1 MTLTQKGERQ
11 PLRLRPGVVAVVL
24 QWILWFGVPIVASE
38 ATFFGMLGGLV
49 GALAVLVWWAFF
61 SRVSHFE
68 RWGALVLIIVAVAAT
83 PPILHQ
89 SIVGGMMGMMF
100 RIYVIPGLS
109 LALVVWAVI
118 SRSLDVGARRAALVA
133 AILVACGAWAL
144 LRTNGIT
151 GEGRSQL
158 AWRWTETPEQK
169 LLARTGSEPVTS
181 PTPITAPVTSPT
193 PVPVPATIKAPEPK
207 SQGEATTSASVPLPA
222 FPKTAARM
230 HASSHIDWPG
240 FRGPH
245 RDSVVTGVRIKTDW
259 AASPPVELWRRPV
272 GPGWS
277 SFAVG
282 DGRLY
287 TQEQRGDF
295 EVVACYDET
304 TGKPVW
310 THRDAARF
318 WESNGGA
325 GPRGT
330 PTLHD
335 GRLYTFGATG
345 ILNALD
351 ASNGAVVWTRNAADD
366 TGAKVPGWGFAS
378 SPLVVDDSV
387 IVAASGRLAGYDL
400 STGAPRWVKKE
411 GGVSYS
417 SPHLVTIGGVP
428 QVLLL
433 NGPGATSVAPSDGR
447 VLWEHSWPGSA
458 IVQPAVTA
466 DGSLLITTG
475 DMGGGAG
482 TRRLTVAYAP
492 GGWTAQE
499 VWTSTGLKPY
509 FNDFV
514 VHNGYAFGFD
524 GSILSC
530 IDLQDGK
537 RKWKGGHYGHGQ
549 LILLRDQDL
558 LLVLSEEGEVALVG
572 AVTGQFTEIARF
584 KAMDDKT
591 WNHPALAGDI
601 LLVRNGQEM
610 VAFRL
615 PLAGG

>member
-1 MTLTQKGERQ
+1 MAQTDTPTPQK
-11 PLRLRPGVVAVVL
+11 PLRLWPGVVAVVL
-24 QWILWFGVPIVASE
+24 QWVSWFAVPMVLPD
-38 ATFFGMLGGLV
+38 ATFFGMIGGLV
-49 GALAVLVWWAFF
+49 CALAVLVWWAFF
-61 SRVSHFE
+61 SRVPHFE
-68 RWGALVLIIVAVAAT
+68 RWGALVFMVVAVAAT
-83 PPILHQ
+83 PRILHP

-100 RIYVIPGLS
+100 RFYVIPGLC
-109 LALVVWAVI
+109 LALVAWAVI
-118 SRSLDVGARRAALVA
+118 SRRLTGGPRRVALVA
-133 AILVACGAWAL
+133 GILVACGFWAL
-144 LRTNGIT
+144 VRTEGIT
-151 GEGRSQL
+151 GNGRSQL
-158 AWRWTETPEQK
+158 AWRWAKTPEQQ
-169 LLARTGSEPVTS
+169 LLARIGGEP
-181 PTPITAPVTSPT
+181 AASPT
-193 PVPVPATIKAPEPK
+193 PVPTAIPAPAIEKTPKPKSRGDATAPTAANRVTLPATLPSPRA
-207 SQGEATTSASVPLPA
+207 ASRTGA
-222 FPKTAARM
+222 
-230 HASSHIDWPG
+230 DWPG

-245 RDSVVTGVRIKTDW
+245 RDGIVTGVRIKTDW
-259 AASPPVELWRRPV
+259 ALSPPVQLWRQPV

-282 DGRLY
+282 DGLVY

-295 EVVACYDET
+295 EVVACYDAA

-310 THRDAARF
+310 AHRDAARF